1 MIGYRRIL
9 VPVDGSNSACKA
21 VDYAF
26 EVAVFSKAAI
36 DFLYVADVHPLIG
49 YRLTKTDHY
58 PQTVM
63 ELGIRAG
70 NAVLDKIFGRMPE
83 GIQARRHFVEGHP
96 AEEILDFADQNQIDL
111 IILGS
116 RGLGIVEQAFLGSVS
131 RKVVECAKC
140 PVLVVRKPEL

>member
-1 MIGYRRIL
+1 MIRYQHIL

-26 EVAVFSKAAI
+26 ELAVCSKATI

-49 YRLTKTDHY
+49 YRLTKADHY

-70 NAVLDKIFGRMPE
+70 NAVLDKIFGRMPD
-83 GIQARRHFVEGHP
+83 GIQAKRHFVEGRP
-96 AEEILDFADQNQIDL
+96 AEEILEFADQNETDL
-111 IILGS
+111 IIIGS

-131 RKVVECAKC
+131 RRVIGSAKC
-140 PVLVVRKPEL
+140 PVMVVRLPEF